1 MKRNNRRGFSL
12 IELLLVMSV
21 IALLI
26 SILLP
31 ALSRARQI
39 ARSAVCLSNLHT
51 MSEAV
56 HMYADANEGR
66 LPSVGLSHGG
76 SVDEGS
82 AWANSLSREYGALA
96 VTRCPDD
103 RSPYWTTPVPGT
115 DQLRRA
121 SFATNYYM
129 VGMIEGREE
138 YNVLTRI
145 KRPSATIF
153 WVELAEQGD
162 FAATDHVHPE
172 TWFVNPRMLA
182 AREVQYERHL
192 GRANYGFVDGHAE
205 PQRFEETYSI
215 NLSASSFPKIA
226 WNHNKYDP
234 DFAW

>member
-1 MKRNNRRGFSL
+1 MNRKTRRGFSL
-12 IELLLVMSV
+12 IELLLVMSI

-31 ALSRARQI
+31 ALSRSRQI

-51 MSEAV
+51 MSMAV
-56 HMYADANEGR
+56 QMYADANDGR
-66 LPSVGLSHGG
+66 LPAVGLAHGG

-82 AWANSLSREYGALA
+82 AWINSMSREYGSLG
-96 VTRCPDD
+96 VTKCPDD
-103 RSPYWTTPVPGT
+103 RSPYWTTPAPSGE
-115 DQLRRA
+115 QFRRL
-121 SFATNYYM
+121 SFAANYYM

-138 YNVLTRI
+138 FNVLTRI
-145 KRPSATIF
+145 KRPSTSIY

-162 FAATDHVHPE
+162 FAATDHIHPE
-172 TWFVNPRMLA
+172 TWFVNPRVLA

-205 PQRFEETYSI
+205 PLRFEATYSI

-234 DFAW
+234 DVAW